1 MKKIGVI
8 YNPYNPAAQKLSH
21 RLQSYLPSLDVSFWM
36 APSDDDAAIAAEA
49 PGSAFVIS
57 AGGDGTILRVA
68 RTVAPWSIPIL
79 GVNLGKLGF
88 MSELTAG
95 EVEQKLQDVLSGQ
108 GWLDERAMLQVEVIP
123 AARDAQPG
131 RSFCALN
138 DVVVGRGAIARLI
151 EVKASIDG
159 DHLTTYKAD
168 GVLVCT
174 ATGSTGYCLAVG
186 GPILY
191 PQALDMALAPVAP
204 HLSLRQCLVLSSRST
219 IELEVHTEHQAA
231 CSIDGQVEVPL
242 QDQDRVQ
249 VRLSPRRTFL
259 LRLSPPGRFYAMLQ
273 SRLGGAN

>member
-8 YNPYNPAAQKLSH
+8 YNPNNPTAQKLSH
-21 RLQSYLPSLDVSFWM
+21 RLQSFLPSSDVFPWLC
-36 APSDDDAAIAAEA
+36 PSDDDAAIAAQA

-57 AGGDGTILRVA
+57 AGGDGTILLVA
-68 RTVAPWSIPIL
+68 RAVAPWSIPIL

-88 MSELTAG
+88 MSELSAG
-95 EVEQKLQDVLSGQ
+95 EVEQKLQELLSGK

-123 AARDAQPG
+123 AGREAQPG

-138 DVVVGRGAIARLI
+138 DVVVGRGAITRLI
-151 EVKASIDG
+151 EVRASIDG
-159 DHLTTYKAD
+159 DPLTTYKAD

-191 PQALDMALAPVAP
+191 PQSLEMVLAPVAP
-204 HLSLRQCLVLSSRST
+204 HLSLRQSLVLSSRT
-219 IELEVHTEHQAA
+219 TVELEVHTEHQAA

-242 QDQDRVQ
+242 QDRDRVQ
-249 VRLSPRRTFL
+249 VRISPRRTFL
-259 LRLSPPGRFYAMLQ
+259 LRLSPPGCFYAMLQ